1 MRRGTMQLIRMFI
14 WSFLLKRERWGGWMD
29 GGEGGRVRVRWWGT
43 VGFGG
48 FSEHVGGSG
57 ARQDGW
63 CVWWLV
69 CL

>member
-1 MRRGTMQLIRMFI
+1 MNDGVV
-14 WSFLLKRERWGGWMD
+14 GWM
-29 GGEGGRVRVRWWGT
+29 GGRGEGKGT

-57 ARQDGW
+57 AWQDGW

>member
-1 MRRGTMQLIRMFI
+1 
-14 WSFLLKRERWGGWMD
+14 MD